1 MLHTALNI
9 DWAVP
14 LYLWSFPSFEVM
26 LCSQKSFAVF
36 GFIFSYFPLVN
47 VFYSLIYAYLF
58 CFFYFSKTVFLLFS
72 QNNTYQCS
80 FHSSLYIVRKCLF
93 GFDKILVFLFVCQG
107 FSSCS
112 MCRKRQCL
120 SVNSRSLPTL
130 KGSQTDELYCD
141 KCNLS
146 SRGEGEGILP
156 YKGYIGMCGPRGCG
170 FSAALF
176 INSVSILAILVI
188 HRWFWSLP
196 ISVVC
201 LWYRYFPAWWKIGSM
216 VLEMDLDTEAP
227 LVCSKPEPV

>member
-1 MLHTALNI
+1 MVI
-9 DWAVP
+9 P
-14 LYLWSFPSFEVM
+14 KLWIYVVFIEVFCSVCIYFFLFPTCKCFLFPD
-26 LCSQKSFAVF
+26 LCLFVLLF
-36 GFIFSYFPLVN
+36 FSAKLF
-47 VFYSLIYAYLF
+47 F
-58 CFFYFSKTVFLLFS
+58 CFSPKRTLTS
-72 QNNTYQCS
+72 NS

-227 LVCSKPEPV
+227 LACSKPEPV